1 MKSWFGRI
9 NYLLVILASCFVSFG
24 ASALA
29 AASVHVI
36 DVNGPIGPASYS
48 YLKQQIEVASI
59 EKADLIVMQLNTP
72 GGLVTS
78 MRGMAKTI
86 LSSDVPIAVYVA
98 PSGAQATSAGAFLV
112 YAAHIAAMAPGTNM
126 GAATPIPLAGETGK
140 IVENAGDQKTSN
152 LTKETVR
159 LAPIA
164 QVKVIEDLTAMM
176 RSLAQKNGR
185 NVDVGVSMVRQGR
198 SYTDTELLK
207 AGVIEYVSPNLE
219 DLLTKIDNYAVM
231 VNGEARII
239 NTQNAKVFFK
249 PPDWR
254 NQVLSIITDPNV
266 TYIFMIIGLYG
277 LLLEFY
283 NPGSFYPGIIGGI
296 CLILAGYSLHLLPVN
311 VAGLSLIIL
320 GLIFLLFE
328 ALTPSY
334 GIFGIGGLIAF
345 VFGSLFLIDTNTAL
359 FQVNPLLIS
368 SITLLNFLFF
378 LYVIRT
384 VVKALRAPSIT
395 GAGGLI
401 GKYCVPLNDFLDDG
415 SVRCEGI
422 IYRASTLTPVQK
434 GQRLIVYDVSGNK
447 LFVKPD
453 DSPTSTN

>member
-1 MKSWFGRI
+1 MRLRI
-9 NYLLVILASCFVSFG
+9 LLLTLLSFLCLSAN
-24 ASALA
+24 ASAIG
-29 AASVHVI
+29 SVHVI

-48 YLKQQIEVASI
+48 YLKQQIEVAGI
-59 EKADLIVMQLNTP
+59 EKADLIVMRLNTP

-86 LSSDVPIAVYVA
+86 LSSDVPIVVYVA

-112 YAAHIAAMAPGTNM
+112 YASHVAAMAPGTNM

-140 IVENAGDQKTSN
+140 IVESAGDKKTSN

-164 QVKVIEDLTAMM
+164 QVKVMEDLSAMM
-176 RSLAQKNGR
+176 RSLAQKNNR
-185 NVDVGVSMVRQGR
+185 NVDIGISMVRKGR
-198 SYTDTELLK
+198 SYTDGELLD
-207 AGVIEYVSPNLE
+207 AGVIEYISPSLD
-219 DLLTKIDNYAVM
+219 DLLAKINGHIVM
-231 VNGEARII
+231 VHGEPRLL
-239 NTQNAKVFFK
+239 NTHNAEIYFK

-254 NQVLSIITDPNV
+254 NQALSILTDPNV

-296 CLILAGYSLHLLPVN
+296 CLILAGYSLHLLPVS

-334 GIFGIGGLIAF
+334 GIFGIGGLVAF

-368 SITLLNFLFF
+368 SVTLLNFLFF
-378 LYVIRT
+378 LYVIRI
-384 VVKALRAPSIT
+384 VIKALRAPSIT

-401 GKYCVPLNDFLDDG
+401 GKSCVPLNDFLDDG

-422 IYRASTLTPVQK
+422 IYRASSLTAVQK
-434 GQRLIVYDVSGNK
+434 GQKLVVYDVSGNK

-453 DSPTSTN
+453 DTQTPTN